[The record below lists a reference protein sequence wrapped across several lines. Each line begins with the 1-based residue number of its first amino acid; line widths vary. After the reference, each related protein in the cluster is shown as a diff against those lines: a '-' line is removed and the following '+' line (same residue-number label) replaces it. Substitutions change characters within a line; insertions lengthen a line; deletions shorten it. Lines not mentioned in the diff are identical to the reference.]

1 MENQKFEPSE
11 ELQTW
16 KRLEEEVK
24 ALEKNQEQMQ
34 HQLCVAVPVGTHC
47 VRSATPD
54 EFGEILGNVDRIGT
68 LKRKRAEAW
77 LAYLRSSSIPNN

>member
-1 MENQKFEPSE
+1 MEKSE

-34 HQLCVAVPVGTHC
+34 HQLCVAVPVGTPTM
-47 VRSATPD
+47 RSATPD
-54 EFGEILGNVDRIGT
+54 EFVEILDNVDRIET
-68 LKRKRAEAW
+68 LRRKKDEAW
-77 LAYLRSSSIPNN
+77 LAYLRSSLNPK